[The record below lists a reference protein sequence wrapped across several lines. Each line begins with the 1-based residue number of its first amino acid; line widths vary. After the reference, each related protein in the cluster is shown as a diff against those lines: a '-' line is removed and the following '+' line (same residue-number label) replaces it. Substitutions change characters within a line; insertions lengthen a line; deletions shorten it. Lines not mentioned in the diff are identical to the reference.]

1 MVGSPWLPLPALI
14 CNMPQQVGGHQS
26 LCTHRT
32 RVEGAPGKQSPSW
45 ERKVMLS
52 FWGFRNN
59 HQQQEVPPALESDR
73 AGGVRTAEGSSA
85 YCLLQ
90 VRAKEERG
98 LP

>member
-1 MVGSPWLPLPALI
+1 
-14 CNMPQQVGGHQS
+14 
-26 LCTHRT
+26 
-32 RVEGAPGKQSPSW
+32 
-45 ERKVMLS
+45 MLS